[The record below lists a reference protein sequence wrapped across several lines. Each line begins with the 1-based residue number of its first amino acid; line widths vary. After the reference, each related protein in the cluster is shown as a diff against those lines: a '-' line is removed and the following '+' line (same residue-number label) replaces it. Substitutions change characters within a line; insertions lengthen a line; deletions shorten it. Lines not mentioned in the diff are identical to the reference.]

1 MLHNLG
7 DAWVSPLI
15 SHDMGK
21 DVQTHRKGERL
32 GNWFPLISNNTN
44 RMRRSWEIGTHTFP
58 IVWVIFS
65 IRSHPMV
72 NFITWE
78 MHGFFHRIRKF
89 SETHQMGKT

>member
-21 DVQTHRKGERL
+21 DGQTHRKGERL

-72 NFITWE
+72 DFIT
-78 MHGFFHRIRKF
+78 
-89 SETHQMGKT
+89 